1 MGTACNPRCDRTFR
15 SGASETGAQSYR
27 DQPVNSDHRA
37 ARYRRIN
44 LALLALMGAATLGAL
59 LGVPIL
65 IQGDARF
72 GWLLL
77 PVALLTNFFWS
88 LHHEAIH
95 GNLHPDRRVNLLA
108 GRLMAIVLGSS
119 FHVLRFAHLMH
130 HRFNRS
136 PRDRP
141 DVYDPAVSSKATAR
155 LGFLGNL
162 VIGVHLAELGAP
174 WLCWLPRPVIRRILA
189 LIFRG
194 DDPAMIEIR
203 RAAHRLFLDPAQLRS
218 IRTDAFLSVA
228 LLAAAAISFAGHWPM
243 LLAFLAGRGAL
254 ISIFD
259 NVYHFGT
266 PIDRPHY
273 ARNLALPQP
282 LQLLFLNMNLH
293 RVHHGR
299 PSIPW
304 WALPTQLRADGD
316 RCDAPMLRAALA
328 QFTGPVALSDLP
340 KL

>member
-1 MGTACNPRCDRTFR
+1 L
-15 SGASETGAQSYR
+15 S
-27 DQPVNSDHRA
+27 

-44 LALLALMGAATLGAL
+44 LVLLALMGLATIGAL
-59 LGVPIL
+59 LGVPVL
-65 IQGDARF
+65 LQVDTRF
-72 GWLLL
+72 GWVLL
-77 PVALLTNFFWS
+77 PAALLTNFFWS

-95 GNLHPDRRVNLLA
+95 GNLHPDRRVNLRA
-108 GRLMAIVLGSS
+108 GRFMAILLGSS

-141 DVYDPAVSSKATAR
+141 DVYDPSVTSKATAR

-162 VIGVHLAELGAP
+162 VIGVHLSELGAP
-174 WLCWLPRPVIRRILA
+174 LLCLLPRPLIRRVLA
-189 LIFRG
+189 VIYRG
-194 DDPAMIEIR
+194 DDAAMIEIR

-218 IRTDAFLSVA
+218 IRTDALLSAA
-228 LLAAAAISFAGHWPM
+228 LLTAAAIAFGSHWPM
-243 LLAFLAGRGAL
+243 LLAFLTGRGAL

-273 ARNLALPQP
+273 AHNLALPLP
-282 LQLLFLNMNLH
+282 LQWLFLNMNLH

-304 WALPTQLRADGD
+304 WAIPKQFQADGD
-316 RCDAPMLRAALA
+316 ACDAPMLRATLA
-328 QFTGPVALSDLP
+328 QFAGPVALADLQNLDQP
-340 KL
+340 A

>member
-1 MGTACNPRCDRTFR
+1 
-15 SGASETGAQSYR
+15 
-27 DQPVNSDHRA
+27 VNFDHQA
-37 ARYRRIN
+37 TRYRRIN
-44 LALLALMGAATLGAL
+44 LALLALMGAVTLGGL

-65 IQGDARF
+65 VQSDARF

-77 PVALLTNFFWS
+77 PAVLLTNFFWS

-95 GNLHPDRRVNLLA
+95 GNLHSSRRTNLLA
-108 GRLMAIVLGSS
+108 GRCMAILLGSS

-141 DVYDPAVSSKATAR
+141 DVYDPSVSSKANAR

-162 VIGVHLAELGAP
+162 VIGVHLSELGAP
-174 WLCWLPRPVIRRILA
+174 LLCWLPRLAIRRILA
-189 LIFRG
+189 LIYRG
-194 DDPAMIEIR
+194 HDPAMIEIR
-203 RAAHRLFLDPAQLRS
+203 RAAHRLFLDPAQLRL
-218 IRTDAFLSVA
+218 IRTDALLAIA
-228 LLAAAAISFAGHWPM
+228 LLTAAFIAFGQNWPM

-266 PIDRPHY
+266 PVDRPHY
-273 ARNLALPQP
+273 ARNLALPRL

-299 PSIPW
+299 PFIPW
-304 WALPTQLRADGD
+304 WALPAQLRADGD
-316 RCDAPMLRAALA
+316 RCDAPMLHAALA
-328 QFTGPVALSDLP
+328 QFTGPVALADLP
-340 KL
+340 NVD